1 MRESYQSGDIKGFK
15 INKIKPL
22 QFKRNLIEKYIDN
35 YTNEYKN
42 KKIKTKRFQKEEN
55 KENYFIKK
63 NPISQ
68 KKNIHA
74 RLRRNLLYY
83 INIS

>member
-1 MRESYQSGDIKGFK
+1 MKLIIKGFK

-63 NPISQ
+63 IQ
-68 KKNIHA
+68 FHKKKYPRKTSKKLA
-74 RLRRNLLYY
+74 LLH
-83 INIS
+83 